1 MKIKNFNRK
10 HHKIFDLVIPLIKD
24 YKLKIIQIIKIWYV
38 NKQIKLTENSII
50 LQVKIKMK

>member
-10 HHKIFDLVIPLIKD
+10 HHKIFHLVIPLIKD
-24 YKLKIIQIIKIWYV
+24 YKLKIIQRIKIWYV
-38 NKQIKLTENSII
+38 NKQIKLKENSII